1 MHHMELVKVR
11 LPVTF
16 VMHLHNIYQIINHN
30 YYDFIVLHINYLCRM
45 LMCVIRGIVSKMECH
60 QGEGM
65 SLAELRSHTV
75 MGCDLHIATA
85 VSS

>member
-1 MHHMELVKVR
+1 
-11 LPVTF
+11 
-16 VMHLHNIYQIINHN
+16 
-30 YYDFIVLHINYLCRM
+30 
-45 LMCVIRGIVSKMECH
+45 MCHQGNCQVGSKMECH